1 MGSIPKSARI
11 DYEQAA
17 RLYLQGLS
25 TPQVAEAMGTST
37 CTVIRALRVTGT
49 PTRSISEARSL
60 RSRGQ
65 RRVDKN
71 GYVLLRVGL
80 GVRKKEHAHIAEKVL
95 GRPLK
100 KGEVVHHINGD
111 PADNRHSNL
120 LICSTSYHTWLHWK
134 MTQKQREETNNGKS
148 VGIDCTKPYQCRLNG

>member
-25 TPQVAEAMGTST
+25 TNQVAVELGTSN
-37 CTVIRALRVTGT
+37 CTVHRALTALGVPR
-49 PTRSISEARSL
+49 RKLSESISL
-60 RSRGQ
+60 RSRGN
-65 RRVDKN
+65 RKIDKK
-71 GYVLLRVGL
+71 GYVILRVGF
-80 GVRKKEHAHIAEKVL
+80 GVRKKEHVHIAEKIL

-111 PADNRHSNL
+111 RADNRNSNL
-120 LICSTSYHTWLHWK
+120 LICTVNYHTWLHWK
-134 MTQKQREETNNGKS
+134 IAQKQREELNNGKS
-148 VGIDCTKPYQCRLNG
+148 VGIDCTRAYQRRFDG